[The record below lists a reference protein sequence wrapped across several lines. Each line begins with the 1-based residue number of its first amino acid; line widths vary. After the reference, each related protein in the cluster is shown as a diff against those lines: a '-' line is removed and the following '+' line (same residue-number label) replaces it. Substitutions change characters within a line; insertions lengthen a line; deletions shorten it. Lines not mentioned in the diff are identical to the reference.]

1 MKFRRIPAALL
12 SLALLLGSL
21 LSATAAVSSEEQSQ
35 AAAYLVAQGVL
46 IGDQNGDLKL
56 EEPLTRAELAVI
68 LARLTVNQEHLHADS
83 QFYSGQCTF
92 PDVPQW
98 ARLYVGYCNT
108 NGLMIGY
115 DNGKFGAEDLVTPA
129 AACTVVLRYVEG
141 GQRGWTYDTACDRA
155 LSKGLIPAGE
165 EQGSTITRGVMAI
178 MLFRGREENRPVE
191 EEPDQTAPGGRTE
204 NPDGS
209 FRPASDGSRYVP
221 QVGDV
226 LRCDDGTNYTITD
239 LDRYENS
246 MFASDPTGPLPSPTC
261 DWSQFPTV
269 SLPPLEL
276 RRYQRDTGDTLF
288 VRNLY
293 EIQRMQYTLYNA
305 AGNCPELW
313 ENGQLRYTSDGT
325 PYFRLQLGIDDYSGV
340 QFFWP
345 WRENQLTQVFYSNP
359 RADFVVDVWD
369 TYKDG
374 KYLYTEYQIQTR

>member
-1 MKFRRIPAALL
+1 M
-12 SLALLLGSL
+12 
-21 LSATAAVSSEEQSQ
+21 
-35 AAAYLVAQGVL
+35 
-46 IGDQNGDLKL
+46 
-56 EEPLTRAELAVI
+56 
-68 LARLTVNQEHLHADS
+68 
-83 QFYSGQCTF
+83 
-92 PDVPQW
+92 
-98 ARLYVGYCNT
+98 
-108 NGLMIGY
+108 
-115 DNGKFGAEDLVTPA
+115 
-129 AACTVVLRYVEG
+129 
-141 GQRGWTYDTACDRA
+141 
-155 LSKGLIPAGE
+155 
-165 EQGSTITRGVMAI
+165 
-178 MLFRGREENRPVE
+178 
-191 EEPDQTAPGGRTE
+191 
-204 NPDGS
+204 
-209 FRPASDGSRYVP
+209 
-221 QVGDV
+221 